1 MDNVLKYKNFVATVR
16 YSDEDEAFIGRVAG
30 IDSVVSF
37 EGQSVEEL
45 KEAFK
50 EAVES
55 YLRFCKRKGIT
66 TPQKSYSGAFNV
78 RLNPELHRKSAIAAS
93 VLGITLNSFIKK
105 AVEEELEQ
113 VAM

>member
-1 MDNVLKYKNFVATVR
+1 MLKYKDFTATVR
-16 YSDEDEAFIGRVAG
+16 FSEEDEAFIGRVEG

-50 EAVES
+50 EAAES
-55 YLRFCKRKGIT
+55 YLHFCKRKGIFA

-78 RLNPELHRKSAIAAS
+78 RLSPALHRKSA
-93 VLGITLNSFIKK
+93 V
-105 AVEEELEQ
+105 AV
-113 VAM
+113 